1 MPAATIVAKLRAR
14 GCDTDW
20 SAATEMDAAFRW
32 ARSDAPGF
40 VTLQSHPPGCSRSPQ
55 RRDGSSHGISGTAR
69 LLPFASAA
77 EDESAGKPLV
87 ALNVTR
93 FFCYLPAGT
102 GRGSLDHATVV
113 AIRNARAVEFRT
125 RLPAISD
132 MVPCQWTQQMFAFQI
147 YAVGVDRGRLL
158 RSRRRPGSG
167 DRSPADPIE
176 NENGSTFMH
185 EAFLALG
192 CVLICWS
199 RLSGGP
205 RRARNVTIA
214 PPLLHLERH
223 RRGMH

>member
-32 ARSDAPGF
+32 ARSEAPGF

-77 EDESAGKPLV
+77 EDESSEAATSPKVDIAGKPVV
-87 ALNVTR
+87 ALKVTR
-93 FFCYLPAGT
+93 FFGYLTAGT

-132 MVPCQWTQQMFAFQI
+132 MVPCQWTQQMLAFQI
-147 YAVGVDRGRLL
+147 YAVGVDRRRLL
-158 RSRRRPGSG
+158 RSRRRHGSG
-167 DRSPADPIE
+167 DRSPL
-176 NENGSTFMH
+176 T
-185 EAFLALG
+185 
-192 CVLICWS
+192 
-199 RLSGGP
+199 
-205 RRARNVTIA
+205 
-214 PPLLHLERH
+214 PLRTKTVQHSCMKRS
-223 RRGMH
+223 

>member
-32 ARSDAPGF
+32 ARSEAPGF

-77 EDESAGKPLV
+77 EDESSEAATSPKIDIAGKPLV
-87 ALNVTR
+87 ALKVTL
-93 FFCYLPAGT
+93 FLGYLTAGT
-102 GRGSLDHATVV
+102 GRGKLGQTTVI
-113 AIRNARAVEFRT
+113 AIRNAIAVESRT
-125 RLPAISD
+125 IDPAISD
-132 MVPCQWTQQMFAFQI
+132 MVPCQWTQQMLAFQI

-167 DRSPADPIE
+167 DRSPL
-176 NENGSTFMH
+176 T
-185 EAFLALG
+185 
-192 CVLICWS
+192 
-199 RLSGGP
+199 
-205 RRARNVTIA
+205 
-214 PPLLHLERH
+214 PLRTKTVQHSCMKRS
-223 RRGMH
+223 